1 MVKAIQVLRIH
12 LLELEKV
19 QELCKDFC
27 NRYITCLKG
36 KMQSENLL
44 RSDYGGYDSDDSS
57 SGGGGQG
64 PGSLPPG
71 PGHPRMMAPM
81 SGPPH
86 PMSPMSQ
93 NQAAAAAAA
102 AAAMYYHHPVAAHHN
117 VNHLKIHFKIRQIQP
132 ILFICRDCIR
142 I

>member
-1 MVKAIQVLRIH
+1 
-12 LLELEKV
+12 
-19 QELCKDFC
+19 
-27 NRYITCLKG
+27 
-36 KMQSENLL
+36 MQSENLL

-57 SGGGGQG
+57 SGGGQG

-71 PGHPRMMAPM
+71 PGVHPAARMMAPM

-117 VNHLKIHFKIRQIQP
+117 VMQLKYTNTSLIAYLTFD
-132 ILFICRDCIR
+132 FRDYDR
-142 I
+142 NFH